1 MNLNVTGEQVDLKE
15 NAVKTKHIFMS
26 HHQNA
31 GHHYNVKAVNKSSE
45 TSVSSNVL
53 EQQ

>member
-1 MNLNVTGEQVDLKE
+1 
-15 NAVKTKHIFMS
+15 MS

-31 GHHYNVKAVNKSSE
+31 GHHYYVKEVNKSFKN
-45 TSVSSNVL
+45 SVSSNVL